1 MNTNMYRSYNCKDE
15 ELPVICGFIAMSF
28 ARDFTYFEGYSPM
41 FNQAYMTGF
50 KERIQEV
57 FELVRPKSETIELK
71 LITERMNQK
80 LDELIQSV
88 NFVEGYLK
96 LAGKTVPISAA
107 DFGLS
112 ELRRSI
118 RSRDVESVLNLIRIV
133 DGNLNKYKSEL
144 MAKGATE
151 GLLDDFLEAFTAL
164 SNDKNRKFGLI
175 SNRAYLVQ
183 SNREKLNQL
192 YEQFVEISTIG
203 KMFFRQT
210 DKAKLKDYTFS
221 HLLKQVRRTEKNGNV
236 DEPETPE
243 TAG

>member
-15 ELPVICGFIAMSF
+15 ELPVICGFLSMTL